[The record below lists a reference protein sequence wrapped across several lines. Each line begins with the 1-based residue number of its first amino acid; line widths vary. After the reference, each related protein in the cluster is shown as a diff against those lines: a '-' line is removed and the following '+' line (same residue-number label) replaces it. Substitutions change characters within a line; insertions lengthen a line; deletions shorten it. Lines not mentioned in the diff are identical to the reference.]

1 MKATTRLID
10 LILPEFFVF
19 LEDQERLKNMQKG
32 LDNKDNTNPNLTSLC
47 LRKNTNMQGEQRRK
61 YQDIFSSCLTQQNG
75 IFSKP
80 AGQCSSIH
88 MNRTFACPV
97 YPDTWTRKSH
107 NSSEIPELLHNDSKI
122 GVDIVLNPSIHC
134 DAKDEKGDAS

>member
-32 LDNKDNTNPNLTSLC
+32 LD
-47 LRKNTNMQGEQRRK
+47 
-61 YQDIFSSCLTQQNG
+61 
-75 IFSKP
+75 
-80 AGQCSSIH
+80 
-88 MNRTFACPV
+88 
-97 YPDTWTRKSH
+97 
-107 NSSEIPELLHNDSKI
+107 
-122 GVDIVLNPSIHC
+122 IVQNPSIHC